1 MKLFLT
7 FMFCCLF
14 NHGMAYPD
22 SLRAISHKEKALEF
36 LKLQDLDSSYYHQ
49 TEALKIFKE
58 NHDLFNWINVFRK
71 VGKTWRDDLNNP
83 AEAISNYTRALN
95 EKWSPNTEKTWK
107 VLAWLYANRAY
118 AYGEKLGNYKKALE
132 DYKAAHI
139 ILTDTLKKNDFEVA
153 TYIDNRLG
161 NVCTRLGE
169 IEDAIYYLNNS
180 IQILLAEERPIN
192 AALASCDLG
201 LAYYTAND
209 YTQAIKTYQQ
219 ALKFS
224 PLNANAKGILL
235 LNWGFTLYRQKNY
248 AAALEKTLLGKQQI
262 EIAIQK
268 KQHRF
273 SSLHLSKA
281 YTNLALIHQA
291 QKKWD
296 LAQQYFE
303 KNLAVLLDYYPSPY
317 NREISKIYCRT
328 GHLFLEQNKTQQ
340 ALDYF
345 QKALQSVLPDFKYS
359 SFLEQPDK
367 KTFYA
372 ENAIYEAL
380 EGKAQALQ
388 QWAIEQPT
396 QATVCLKAA
405 LECYEFTNLV
415 EQKLRQTYENES
427 SKLIAQEK
435 SQQRMELAIATAL
448 KLYRHTEEKVY
459 FEKAFHWSESSKNLV
474 LLEQLLHHQAT
485 LFADI
490 PTDLLEQ
497 EQQIKQQ
504 LSYYQQEL
512 FNIKNNT
519 EKPVQEDIQE
529 LEKRIFQLKKS
540 HQAHLSQL
548 KNYPAYQYTKSQDI
562 TLDLAHIQK
571 ELAPQQVL
579 ISYFYGDSTIY
590 IFCISKDD
598 FFVIENQ
605 EVSSTTQKIQAFS
618 ELITQ
623 KSLDQYRKKSND
635 FPSILHQLHQ
645 LLLETTLARLD
656 ASISELLIIPDK
668 QLGYV
673 PFEFLLQTDLQ
684 EATFLQADFSLNDYT
699 ISYAYSTTLFLQ
711 QKNPLPT
718 IAPPYLFAGFAPQYQ
733 KSDAIVQQ
741 TTSKNNFFA
750 SFLRSGQYNLVG
762 AKKEVETIASLLNG
776 DSFVHQQATE
786 ETFKTQASNY
796 RILHLAMHS
805 LVEDNDHLFSKLLF
819 TENPTEDKEDS
830 YLHAIE
836 LYNMRLNAELAV
848 LSACNTGYGKVSKGE
863 GIMSLSRAFHYA
875 GVPATVMSLWKVP
888 DKQTADIMT
897 HFYKNL
903 KAGLSKDVAL
913 RQAKLT
919 YLEQVTAPELAH
931 PFYWAGFIVVG
942 NTDAID
948 MGNHVMIWCLG
959 MVGGMLLLGLYLKYL
974 K

>member
-1 MKLFLT
+1 MKLSLT

-14 NHGMAYPD
+14 NYGIAYPD
-22 SLRAISHKEKALEF
+22 SLLAVAHKEKALEF
-36 LKLQDLDSSYYHQ
+36 LKLQNLDSSYYHQ
-49 TEALKIFKE
+49 TEALNIFKQ
-58 NHDLFNWINVFRK
+58 NNDLFNWINVFRK

-95 EKWSPNTEKTWK
+95 EKWSPSTEKAWK

-118 AYGEKLGNYKKALE
+118 AYGEKLGNYRKALE

-153 TYIDNRLG
+153 VYIDNRLG

-180 IQILLAEERPIN
+180 IQIFLAEERPIN

-209 YTQAIKTYQQ
+209 YTQASKTYQE
-219 ALKFS
+219 ALKFGS
-224 PLNANAKGILL
+224 LDANSKGMLL

-273 SSLHLSKA
+273 SPLHLSKV

-296 LAQQYFE
+296 SAQQYLE
-303 KNLAVLLDYYPSPY
+303 KNLAILLNYYSSPY
-317 NREISKIYCRT
+317 NREVSKIYCRI
-328 GHLFLEQNKTQQ
+328 GHLFLKQKKTEQ

-359 SFLEQPDK
+359 SFLQQPEQQD
-367 KTFYA
+367 FYA

-388 QWAIEQPT
+388 QWAIQEPT
-396 QATVCLKAA
+396 QATVYLKTA
-405 LECYEFTNLV
+405 LECYELTNLV
-415 EQKLRQTYENES
+415 EHELRQSYENES

-435 SQQRMELAIATAL
+435 SQQRTELAIATAL
-448 KLYRHTEEKVY
+448 KLYQHTEEKVY
-459 FEKAFHWSESSKNLV
+459 FEKAFNWSEKSKNLV

-512 FNIKNNT
+512 FTIKNNT
-519 EKPVQEDIQE
+519 EKPVQKDIQE

-540 HQAHLSQL
+540 HQAHLSVL
-548 KNYPAYQYTKSQDI
+548 EAYPAYQYTKSQNVFV
-562 TLDLAHIQK
+562 DLAHIQK
-571 ELAPQQVL
+571 ELAPQQAL

-590 IFCISKDD
+590 TFCISKND
-598 FFVIENQ
+598 FFVTENQ
-605 EVSSTTQKIQAFS
+605 KVLPTTQNIQAFS

-623 KSLDQYRKKSND
+623 KSLDQYRKKSDD
-635 FPSILHQLHQ
+635 FPNTLRQLHQ
-645 LLLETTLARLD
+645 LLLEATLTHLD
-656 ASISELLIIPDK
+656 ASIDKLLIIPDK

-673 PFEFLLQTDLQ
+673 PFELLLPTDLQ
-684 EATFLQADFSLNDYT
+684 QTNFLQADFLLNDYT
-699 ISYAYSTTLFLQ
+699 LSYAYSTPLFLQ

-718 IAPPYLFAGFAPQYQ
+718 VAPPHLFAGFAPQYQ

-741 TTSKNNFFA
+741 TTSSNNFFA

-762 AKKEVETIASLLNG
+762 AKKEVETIATLLNG
-776 DSFVHQQATE
+776 DSFIHQQATE
-786 ETFKTQASNY
+786 DVFKKRAENY

-805 LVEDNDHLFSKLLF
+805 LVDDKNHLFSKLLF

-888 DKQTADIMT
+888 DKQTAAIMA

-903 KAGLSKDVAL
+903 KAGISKDVAL
-913 RQAKLT
+913 RQAKLA

-942 NTDAID
+942 NTDTID
-948 MGNHVMIWCLG
+948 MGLHWMTWCLG
-959 MVGGMLLLGLYLKYL
+959 MVGGMLLFGLYFKYL